1 MGNMGVTFRWAL
13 FYGVILAT
21 AAFLLQWLEYQYFLK
36 LYPTEIYIVILAILF
51 VTIGIWVGVRLTQK
65 KQNQTFIRNDA
76 AIISLGLT
84 PRECEVLDHLTTG
97 QSNKEIARDLKVSPN
112 TVKTH
117 VAQIYQKLD
126 VQQRVQA
133 VQTARRLHLVP

>member
-1 MGNMGVTFRWAL
+1 MGVTFRWAL
-13 FYGVILAT
+13 FYGVILAA

-51 VTIGIWVGVRLTQK
+51 VTIGIWVGVGLTQK
-65 KQNQTFIRNDA
+65 KQKQTFIRNDA
-76 AIISLGLT
+76 AIASLGLT
-84 PRECEVLDHLTTG
+84 PRECEVLDHLTAG
-97 QSNKEIARDLKVSPN
+97 QSNKEIARDLEVSPN
-112 TVKTH
+112 TIKTH

-133 VQTARRLHLVP
+133 VQAARRLHLVP

>member
-1 MGNMGVTFRWAL
+1 MGKMGVSFRWAL
-13 FYGVILAT
+13 FYGVILAA

-65 KQNQTFIRNDA
+65 KQKQTFIRNDV
-76 AIISLGLT
+76 AIASLGLT
-84 PRECEVLDHLTTG
+84 PREGEVLDHLTAG
-97 QSNKEIARDLKVSPN
+97 QSNKEIARDLNVSPN
-112 TVKTH
+112 TIKTH

-126 VQQRVQA
+126 VRQRVQA